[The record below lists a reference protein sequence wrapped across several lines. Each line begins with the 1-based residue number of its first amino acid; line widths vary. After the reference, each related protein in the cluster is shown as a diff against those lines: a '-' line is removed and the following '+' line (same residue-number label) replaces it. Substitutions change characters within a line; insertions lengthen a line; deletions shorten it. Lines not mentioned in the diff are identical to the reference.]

1 MSISDSTGPLGH
13 IIYPQGV
20 ELSFF
25 VRGRRTEHVLDTDRA
40 CSGADRACSWYRTRF
55 RMWRYLVQDAEG
67 MGTVAVPGSL
77 PDGCDKAG
85 HGRLDLV
92 GDGLES

>member
-1 MSISDSTGPLGH
+1 MFWCGP
-13 IIYPQGV
+13 GV
-20 ELSFF
+20 L
-25 VRGRRTEHVLDTDRA
+25 
-40 CSGADRACSWYRTRF
+40 
-55 RMWRYLVQDAEG
+55 LVQNPVQDVEG

-92 GDGLES
+92 SDGLES

>member
-1 MSISDSTGPLGH
+1 MFLTQTGHAFGADQARPWYGLGMFLAQIWH
-13 IIYPQGV
+13 G
-20 ELSFF
+20 
-25 VRGRRTEHVLDTDRA
+25 
-40 CSGADRACSWYRTRF
+40 SGADRACSWYRTRF
-55 RMWRYLVQDAEG
+55 RMWRHLVQDAEG

-92 GDGLES
+92 SDGLES

>member
-1 MSISDSTGPLGH
+1 MLLVRTGPTCGT
-13 IIYPQGV
+13 GW
-20 ELSFF
+20 
-25 VRGRRTEHVLDTDRA
+25 
-40 CSGADRACSWYRTRF
+40 ACSWHRSGMF
-55 RMWRYLVQDAEG
+55 WCGSGVLLVQNRVPDVGRHLVQGAEG
-67 MGTVAVPGSL
+67 MSTVAVLESF

>member
-1 MSISDSTGPLGH
+1 VSISDSTGPLGH
-13 IIYPQGV
+13 SIYPQGAG
-20 ELSFF
+20 LSFF
-25 VRGRRTEHVLDTDRA
+25 VSGHRTEHVLDADRA
-40 CSGADRACSWYRTRF
+40 CSGADRACSWYRTWF
-55 RMWRYLVQDAEG
+55 RMWRYLVQGAEG

-92 GDGLES
+92 SDGLES

>member
-1 MSISDSTGPLGH
+1 MLLVQNLVPD
-13 IIYPQGV
+13 V
-20 ELSFF
+20 
-25 VRGRRTEHVLDTDRA
+25 GRH
-40 CSGADRACSWYRTRF
+40 
-55 RMWRYLVQDAEG
+55 LVQDAEG